1 MKFGLTLTGMSPRWY
16 VEASRRAERNGFESV
31 WLGEHLI
38 LPATM
43 PATYLYS
50 ESGQPPITPATPAY
64 DPWALLA
71 AVATGTD
78 TIRLGTNVY
87 IVPLRHPLITA
98 RSVITVDR
106 VSGGR
111 VTLGAGVGWLKDEF
125 VAVGESFEDR
135 GRRTDEILPL
145 LRRLWTG
152 QDPVEHHG
160 KHYEFGPVMFLPK
173 SLQPAGIPIEVGGTT
188 RAAMRRAAELG
199 DGWLELASRDVRELA
214 HRIRTVHDLREAA
227 GRADLPFEI
236 SSGIAQDLD
245 GIVESERAGVTRTMV
260 RIPLDGPKPRLDD
273 ALAWLDL
280 FGETV
285 IARWSGGDRQQEPRR

>member
-1 MKFGLTLTGMSPRWY
+1 VKFGLTLTGMSPRWY
-16 VEASRRAERNGFESV
+16 VEVSRRAEQTGFESV
-31 WLGEHLI
+31 WLGEHLV

-50 ESGQPPITPATPAY
+50 EGGQPPITPATPAY

-111 VTLGAGVGWLKDEF
+111 VTFGAGVGWLEDEF

-145 LRRLWTG
+145 LRRLWSG
-152 QDPVEHHG
+152 PDPVEHHG
-160 KHYEFGPVMFLPK
+160 KYYEFGPVMFLPK
-173 SLQPAGIPIEVGGTT
+173 SLQKAGIPIEVGGTT
-188 RAAMRRAAELG
+188 RAALRRAAELG
-199 DGWLELASRDVRELA
+199 DGWLELASRDIRELA
-214 HRIRTVHDLREAA
+214 QRIRTMHDMREAA
-227 GRADLPFEI
+227 GRADLPFEV

-245 GIVESERAGVTRTMV
+245 GIVASARAGVTRTMV

-273 ALAWLDL
+273 ALAWLDR

-285 IARWSGGDRQQEPRR
+285 IARWSGGDRQQELR